1 MTVIY
6 NNLYWDHEP
15 IDTYYWHH
23 HIIITMAI
31 VKKWQQIMTTIH
43 IMIMIYI
50 YIYLYYNLMIIKDIV
65 MYLLVISYIAVEN
78 GT

>member
-23 HIIITMAI
+23 HIIITMASQ
-31 VKKWQQIMTTIH
+31 KMTTNNDNDKYH
-43 IMIMIYI
+43 D
-50 YIYLYYNLMIIKDIV
+50 NDR
-65 MYLLVISYIAVEN
+65 
-78 GT
+78 